1 MFIEGMLQTAREK
14 LVTIVDNATLIEAA
28 KLLSSGTDLVIVCD
42 GEGALQGVVTK
53 TDVVRQISVC
63 QGATC
68 MCPVSTVM
76 TRDVALC
83 RGPDRLEDVSK
94 LMKERHLKNIPVV
107 DSRNRPMGVLT
118 ARAILR
124 ALLSDAE
131 YEEAQL
137 VDYVKGVGY
146 R

>member
-1 MFIEGMLQTAREK
+1 MFVEGMFETAREK
-14 LVTIVDNATLIEAA
+14 LVTITGDAKLIEAA
-28 KLLSSGTDLVIVCD
+28 KLLTSGTDLVIVCD

-63 QGATC
+63 EGATC
-68 MCPVSTVM
+68 MCPASTVM
-76 TRDVALC
+76 TRDVVLC
-83 RGPDRLEDVSK
+83 RGRDLLQDVSK

-107 DSRNRPMGVLT
+107 DDDNRPVGVLT
-118 ARAILR
+118 ARAVLR
-124 ALLSDAE
+124 ILLSDAE

>member
-1 MFIEGMLQTAREK
+1 MFVDTMLEAARQA
-14 LVTIVDNATLIEAA
+14 LVTIADDATLIEAA
-28 KLLSSGTDLVIVCD
+28 KLLTSGTDLVIACNSA
-42 GEGALQGVVTK
+42 GALQGVVTK

-83 RGPDRLEDVSK
+83 RVTDRLSDVAT

-107 DSRNRPMGVLT
+107 DDADRPIGVLT
-118 ARAILR
+118 ARAVLRIL
-124 ALLSDAE
+124 LGDAE
-131 YEEAQL
+131 YQEAQL